1 MRNIL
6 LTILIFLSCTGQ
18 LVGASRFFCRVSNLA
33 SSNGLLEAHMSNAVQ
48 DKDGFMWFA
57 TWNGLVRYDGYNYY
71 TFKPIQ
77 NSDGMISSNRI
88 FNIKRTSNGNL
99 WCVSSDNKLY
109 LFDTKRCLFINMHE
123 RLKDIKGK
131 NVKTV
136 TPLKVGTTW
145 VTFKDN
151 TCLRLVDRNPF
162 SDFTFY
168 GRGSK
173 ALKGC
178 ERINAVSQDSLW
190 REWILT
196 DKAAVCVKHGIAVA
210 GSYRFVV
217 SHDRTNWLVGEDGRL
232 ALLYGGKCKIMSMGC
247 KGTKL
252 KYAIYWQRTVVVA
265 GDKGVERIF
274 PSGRRVKLGNVA
286 ADYLYRDSRDR
297 LWAFGKSNAVELI
310 RQMANGKFCK
320 ACTGNGER

>member
-109 LFDTKRCLFINMHE
+109 LFDTK
-123 RLKDIKGK
+123 
-131 NVKTV
+131 
-136 TPLKVGTTW
+136 
-145 VTFKDN
+145 
-151 TCLRLVDRNPF
+151 TCWRN
-162 SDFTFY
+162 
-168 GRGSK
+168 
-173 ALKGC
+173 
-178 ERINAVSQDSLW
+178 
-190 REWILT
+190 
-196 DKAAVCVKHGIAVA
+196 
-210 GSYRFVV
+210 
-217 SHDRTNWLVGEDGRL
+217 
-232 ALLYGGKCKIMSMGC
+232 
-247 KGTKL
+247 
-252 KYAIYWQRTVVVA
+252 
-265 GDKGVERIF
+265 
-274 PSGRRVKLGNVA
+274 
-286 ADYLYRDSRDR
+286 
-297 LWAFGKSNAVELI
+297 
-310 RQMANGKFCK
+310 
-320 ACTGNGER
+320 